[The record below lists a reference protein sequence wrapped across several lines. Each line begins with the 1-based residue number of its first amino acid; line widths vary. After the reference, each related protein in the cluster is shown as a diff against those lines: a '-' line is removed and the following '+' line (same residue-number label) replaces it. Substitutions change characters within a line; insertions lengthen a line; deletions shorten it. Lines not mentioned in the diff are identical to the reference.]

1 MPKSKLCNIAVIL
14 LVAVASLDAA
24 DKQLLS
30 ASFLILEHNFHF
42 NVRTLGYFSLFSNL
56 SYALSLPFWG
66 YLVHREGLKRIYLI
80 LASSCCCWGISTIF
94 IAIFGSSVFGQALM
108 RMINGWMLGSILP
121 LSQTLMV
128 EFVPNSMRGRA
139 FGIMTMFEKLSATL
153 AASFSVYCEDHWT
166 VPYWI
171 LGCLSLVFGYMVQ
184 FFLNPEVC
192 NYSFKNDLIE
202 KSSKITLKQIVQR
215 IARLPAFRC
224 LVAQGIF
231 GGTPWDM
238 MSFQLLLLEWRGFT
252 KSQIVTLQFVSGI
265 AGTLGGWVGGVLG
278 DYFFSVYSTK
288 GRIGIALLSI
298 LGGIPLYG
306 IFLYSTSYSIA
317 LTFLSCFH
325 FVATW
330 SPAAAI
336 RPICVELTHN
346 PSERAQIV
354 AMWIVLEKAS
364 AAIFGAPLVGLLTN
378 RALKSIESSSVLS
391 DEEKSN
397 VMANNLFLLSS
408 LFWGICAW
416 FWVLMI
422 ARLPQKNDN
431 VIDQKNQRLSGETL
445 T

>member
-1 MPKSKLCNIAVIL
+1 
-14 LVAVASLDAA
+14 
-24 DKQLLS
+24 
-30 ASFLILEHNFHF
+30 
-42 NVRTLGYFSLFSNL
+42 
-56 SYALSLPFWG
+56 
-66 YLVHREGLKRIYLI
+66 
-80 LASSCCCWGISTIF
+80 
-94 IAIFGSSVFGQALM
+94 M

-128 EFVPNSMRGRA
+128 EFIPKSMRGRA
-139 FGIMTMFEKLSATL
+139 FGIMAMFEKLSATL

-171 LGCLSLVFGYMVQ
+171 LGCMSLVFGYMVKIC
-184 FFLNPEVC
+184 LNPEAC
-192 NYSFKNDLIE
+192 NYSFKNDIE

-265 AGTLGGWVGGVLG
+265 AGTFGGYIGGVLG
-278 DYFFSVYSTK
+278 DYYFSMYSTK

-306 IFLYSTSYSIA
+306 IFLYSTSYTFA
-317 LTFLSCFH
+317 LASLSCFH

-378 RALKSIESSSVLS
+378 KALKSIENLHLYLAMK
-391 DEEKSN
+391 KSQMSWQIIFFCYRHCFG
-397 VMANNLFLLSS
+397 VSAHGF
-408 LFWGICAW
+408 GY
-416 FWVLMI
+416 
-422 ARLPQKNDN
+422 
-431 VIDQKNQRLSGETL
+431 
-445 T
+445 